1 MMLVY
6 FAIPFVAAIFLL
18 MYRAVAGPTIPDRV
32 LAIDASTSLLCAL
45 MVLFALVYS
54 VYLLL
59 VVAIALA
66 LLSYIGTLV
75 LAKYLEGRSMGE

>member
-1 MMLVY
+1 MMLIY
-6 FAIPFVAAIFLL
+6 FAIPFVAAILIL
-18 MYRAVAGPTIPDRV
+18 MYRVVAGPTIPDRV

-45 MVLFALVYS
+45 MVLFAILYG

>member
-1 MMLVY
+1 MMLAY
-6 FAIPFVAAIFLL
+6 FAIPFVAAIIML
-18 MYRAVAGPTIPDRV
+18 MYRAIFGPTIPDRV

-45 MVLFALVYS
+45 MVLFAIMYG

-59 VVAIALA
+59 IVAIALA

-75 LAKYLEGRSMGE
+75 LAKYLEGRSVGE

>member
-1 MMLVY
+1 MMLAY
-6 FAIPFVAAIFLL
+6 FAIPLVAAILML
-18 MYRAVAGPTIPDRV
+18 MYRAVSGPTIPDRV

-45 MVLFALVYS
+45 MVLFAIMYG

-75 LAKYLEGRSMGE
+75 LAKYLEGRSVGE

>member
-1 MMLVY
+1 MMLTY
-6 FAIPFVAAIFLL
+6 FAIPLVAAILML

-32 LAIDASTSLLCAL
+32 LAIDSSTSLLCAL
-45 MVLFALVYS
+45 MVLFAIMYG

-59 VVAIALA
+59 VVAVALA

-75 LAKYLEGRSMGE
+75 LAKYLEGRSVGE

>member
-1 MMLVY
+1 MLIY
-6 FAIPFVAAIFLL
+6 FAIPFVAAILIL
-18 MYRAVAGPTIPDRV
+18 MYRVVAGPTIPDRV

-45 MVLFALVYS
+45 MVLFAILYG